1 MITSRSTIC
10 LTFDVDA
17 ISLWIGSFGATSPTA
32 ISRGEF
38 VTVGLERLLGLLG
51 RTGISGTFFVP
62 DHTAETYPDT
72 VRSIATEGHEIGHHG
87 YLHESPSSLDSEHAE
102 REVLDRGFDAL
113 ARVVGVRP
121 VGYRAP

>member
-62 DHTAETYPDT
+62 DHTAET
-72 VRSIATEGHEIGHHG
+72 
-87 YLHESPSSLDSEHAE
+87 
-102 REVLDRGFDAL
+102 
-113 ARVVGVRP
+113 
-121 VGYRAP
+121 